1 MDQTTALNALSKLLT
16 QYPDISTAVV
26 ADILDA
32 CDQNPVRAYD
42 TLCDMVIPSQVQDY
56 DDVAVETAAERPAIV
71 KTHARKTSP
80 PRVWRPITYASTTP
94 HLATQNNAVSFVGP
108 PLLKGAWANANMGRR
123 YRVEQLCEKY
133 EWLDAKVANDLF
145 EKYGDCIELVENDV
159 LEMFPVDEPSVF
171 ATVNPAP
178 TPQLPSNTANPPQG
192 HSSSNLENIVTKT
205 SRSNTEKELRQVA
218 QVIPEVSMFSPAM
231 KELRQKVW
239 EKRIV
244 ALRINALAQQTR
256 KPNIIADARKKTD
269 ELYEL
274 SAYFL
279 ERIRQSREYRSGC
292 IDLHGL
298 TRDES
303 IQLVDWK
310 LNEPNRQRFRLIT
323 GKGNNSLNGQAV
335 LRPALER
342 YLRGCRVTFS
352 SCQDGIITVT
362 P

>member
-26 ADILDA
+26 ADVFEA

-42 TLCDMVIPSQVQDY
+42 TLCDMVIPAQVQAFDGMT
-56 DDVAVETAAERPAIV
+56 VTTAAERPVIV
-71 KTHARKTSP
+71 HSRARKPSP
-80 PRVWRPITYASTTP
+80 PRVSRSITYASTTP
-94 HLATQNNAVSFVGP
+94 HLPLVNNGFSFASP
-108 PLLKGAWANANMGRR
+108 PLLRGAWANANMGRR
-123 YRVEQLCEKY
+123 YRVEHLCQQY
-133 EWLDAKVANDLF
+133 EWLDPKVANDLF

-178 TPQLPSNTANPPQG
+178 ICQQPTTVNLSNG
-192 HSSSNLENIVTKT
+192 RSSSNMDRTVTSVT
-205 SRSNTEKELRQVA
+205 QTDTETELRRVA
-218 QVIPEVSMFSPAM
+218 QPQPEISLSSPSM

-239 EKRIV
+239 EKRII
-244 ALRINALAQQTR
+244 ALRVNALAQQTR

-269 ELYEL
+269 EMYEL

-298 TRDES
+298 TKDES

-310 LNEPNRQRFRLIT
+310 LSESNRHRFRLIT

-342 YLRGCRVTFS
+342 YLRGRRITFS